1 VQQTKKEGGHG
12 SRVTR
17 QREGRARESERKAGV
32 GEKGRDEKNVSMHAQ
47 QVNVS
52 ASGQVVLVLVL
63 VLVPVPVLVVV
74 SSAGTSLPH
83 CA

>member
-1 VQQTKKEGGHG
+1 M
-12 SRVTR
+12 TR

-32 GEKGRDEKNVSMHAQ
+32 GEKGREWNVSMHAQ